1 MKLRGSKPRKAP
13 SRAKSKQRE
22 QVADAPATFA
32 WTGRAPGET
41 GPVFVDREVVVE
53 KAVEVEK
60 PVYIDRRVEVPVDR
74 VVEVEKPVFVDRPV
88 ETIVE
93 REVVVEK
100 IIEKPVTVEIEKIVE
115 KPVTVEV
122 ERIVEK
128 PVTVEVEKIV
138 PVEKLVEV
146 EKSSRGRRR
155 PVKTQTVVV
164 GRAPGLLT
172 KIARV
177 VPKPVPVL
185 VGATSLLAVIAA
197 FSLMSPSGDNAAADR
212 AKLREQKPAAA
223 TIDPSFQ
230 IEDETKVP
238 KSKSRDP
245 FAAVDYDPKTGKQ
258 PTAAEKKKEAKAAA
272 ATRAAAPSAQAESA
286 WKASITAYS
295 SYTPWKKITRTA
307 GGWLDFAGKPT
318 VKLLSV
324 GKDSVVLFAVTDVDL
339 IASKS
344 SKATYDKPIRQV
356 RLKLGGSA
364 RFADYRDLQGEDVTY
379 TVRLDKTDKIPS
391 KKK

>member
-13 SRAKSKQRE
+13 HRAKSRQRE

-53 KAVEVEK
+53 KAVEK
-60 PVYIDRRVEVPVDR
+60 PVYIDRKVEVPVDR
-74 VVEVEKPVFVDRPV
+74 VVEVEKPVYVDRPV
-88 ETIVE
+88 EKIVE

-100 IIEKPVTVEIEKIVE
+100 IVEKPVTVEIEKIVE

-122 ERIVEK
+122 EKIVEK

-138 PVEKLVEV
+138 SVEKIVEV
-146 EKSSRGRRR
+146 EKSSGRRKK

-172 KIARV
+172 KIRRV

-197 FSLMSPSGDNAAADR
+197 FSLMSPSGDDASADR
-212 AKLREQKPAAA
+212 AGLRAPKTEPA
-223 TIDPSFQ
+223 TIDPNF
-230 IEDETKVP
+230 EVPEGAEVP
-238 KSKSRDP
+238 KGKSRDP
-245 FAAVDYDPKTGKQ
+245 FAAVGYDPKTGKK
-258 PTAAEKKKEAKAAA
+258 PSAAEQKQEAKADA
-272 ATRAAAPSAQAESA
+272 ATRAAAPSAEAKPS
-286 WKASITAYS
+286 WKAGITAYS
-295 SYTPWKKITRTA
+295 SYTPWKKVTRKA

-318 VKLLSV
+318 VKVLSV
-324 GKDSVVLFAVTDVDL
+324 GKNSIVLFVVTDVDL
-339 IASKS
+339 IAGKS

-356 RLKLGGSA
+356 RLQTGGSA

-379 TVRLDKTDKIPS
+379 TIRLDRTDKIQPR
-391 KKK
+391 KK